1 MKNETE
7 MVTPS
12 FNNLRYKE
20 RQGVRWERSA
30 TLSKGT
36 LFFFYVKNSC
46 LHISIYFMYF
56 LNFCKYT

>member
-36 LFFFYVKNSC
+36 LFFFLCKKLMSTHFNLFYVFSK
-46 LHISIYFMYF
+46 F
-56 LNFCKYT
+56 L